1 MSYSRKSLVAVR
13 EKLAARRSRAI
24 TDFENRRLEIVS
36 EIPELLGIE
45 MKLSQTGT
53 RIMTAALSHEL
64 DDKKLEEL
72 KNENEELL
80 RRKADLLRAH
90 GKDVDSLNI
99 KYTCPKCGDTG
110 YVGVDMCE
118 CMKHELIRAEF
129 ESSGLSSLLETQSF
143 DSFSTD
149 YYTGADKAR
158 IETNLRLLR
167 EYAESFTGKGDDSW
181 LLLGATGLGKT
192 HLSTS
197 VAKAVIEKGH
207 SVVYESAQGL
217 ISAFEAKRFGG
228 DYESNG
234 EERFYEAELLIIDDL
249 GVEVANQFTVS
260 CIYNVINTRICGR
273 MPTIINT
280 NLTQGELRERYA
292 DRITSRLFG
301 EFRPLVFTGR
311 DVRGQKIASR

>member
-13 EKLAARRSRAI
+13 ELLAARRNRAI

-45 MKLSQTGT
+45 TKLSQTGT
-53 RIMTAALSHEL
+53 KIMSAALSHEL
-64 DDKKLEEL
+64 DEKKLEEL
-72 KNENEELL
+72 KKENEDLL
-80 RRKADLLRAH
+80 RRKAEILIAH
-90 GKDVDSLNI
+90 GRDADSLNI

-110 YVGVDMCE
+110 YVGVDMCG
-118 CMKHELIRAEF
+118 CMKRELIRAEF
-129 ESSGLSSLLETQSF
+129 EASGLSSLLESQSF
-143 DSFSTD
+143 DTFSTD
-149 YYTGADKAR
+149 YYTGTDKVRA
-158 IETNLRLLR
+158 ETNLMLLR
-167 EYAESFTGKGDDSW
+167 EYAEGFTGKGDDSW
-181 LLLGATGLGKT
+181 LLVGATGLGKT
-192 HLSTS
+192 HMSTS
-197 VAKAVIEKGH
+197 VAKTVIEKGH
-207 SVVYESAQGL
+207 SVVYESAQGI

-228 DYESNG
+228 DYESND

-249 GVEVANQFTVS
+249 GVEVSNQFTVS
-260 CIYNVINTRICGR
+260 CIYNVINTRICGK

-301 EFRPLVFTGR
+301 EFRPLVFMGR